1 VFQEALLEGNMECF
15 FPLIEQFTTQAEPA
29 FCGLGTLAMVLNALE
44 VDPGR
49 VWKVRCCCV
58 LRLSVYICVESLR
71 SCRTLSVSRDVF
83 SSFSTSLEMCR
94 S

>member
-1 VFQEALLEGNMECF
+1 MFQEALLEGNMECF

-49 VWKVRCCCV
+49 VWKVRCCPV

-71 SCRTLSVSRDVF
+71 SCLALPSAVIVCILF
-83 SSFSTSLEMCR
+83 N
-94 S
+94 